1 MIPAARAPVEALPLS
16 EPVYQIL
23 LSLSDS
29 ARHGYAIIQDILDRT
44 DGAVELTASTLYA
57 ALKRL
62 LERGW
67 IEELEEPDPE
77 DARRRVYRISD
88 AGRTLLRGEA
98 ERLARSADMARA
110 KGLLPA
116 AGTPEGRRS

>member
-1 MIPAARAPVEALPLS
+1 MVRGQREPEEALPLS

-23 LSLSDS
+23 LSLTDS
-29 ARHGYAIIQDILDRT
+29 PRHGYAIIQDVGERT
-44 DGAVELTASTLYA
+44 DGEVELTASTLYA

-67 IEELEEPDPE
+67 IEELPKPDPE
-77 DARRRVYRISD
+77 DARRRNYRISD
-88 AGRTLLRGEA
+88 AGHTLLRREA

-116 AGTPEGRRS
+116 GDPAEGGT

>member
-1 MIPAARAPVEALPLS
+1 MVQGHRVPEEALPLS

-23 LSLSDS
+23 LSLTDS
-29 ARHGYAIIQDILDRT
+29 PRHGYAIIQDIGERT
-44 DGAVELTASTLYA
+44 EGEVELTASTLYA

-67 IEELEEPDPE
+67 IEELAEPDPE
-77 DARRRVYRISD
+77 DARRRNYRISE
-88 AGRTLLRGEA
+88 AGRTLLRREA

-116 AGTPEGRRS
+116 GGPAEGGT